1 MVRRHEGDEA
11 ITLADYRQRY
21 AQYKTDPDLQAAHLI
36 ALWVVAPD
44 DHEVEDNYAGLAR
57 ADDYPHLTTGQ
68 FRARRAAAY
77 RAYYEHAAAPGQ
89 LAHGAGMA
97 LYRRIR
103 WGRLAI
109 FHMLDTRQFRDDQV
123 CGDLIEVCPDADR
136 PDHTI
141 IGAAQERWL
150 LDGLARQ
157 LGVWDL
163 LGQQV
168 FFAGQRNAAG
178 AGNMDDWEGY
188 RAARDRL
195 QHSWVDRNV
204 RSPVVLTG
212 DVHQSWANDLK
223 ADYADPDSATI
234 GAELVCTSISAGGD
248 GTGSTLVPDAAV
260 NRHLRF
266 FSDRRYVRTRIT
278 ADRIQADFRAVDQ
291 ISRPGAPIRRLLSS
305 FLWTTPAYVHSPLR
319 HTCNTAPPGDTPFK
333 RTGWLFWPI
342 KIAGCISTSH
352 GLIWGLIR
360 VGSAVSAAGCR
371 ASA

>member
-1 MVRRHEGDEA
+1 MPLRPA
-11 ITLADYRQRY
+11 
-21 AQYKTDPDLQAAHLI
+21 
-36 ALWVVAPD
+36 
-44 DHEVEDNYAGLAR
+44 NS
-57 ADDYPHLTTGQ
+57 
-68 FRARRAAAY
+68 
-77 RAYYEHAAAPGQ
+77 
-89 LAHGAGMA
+89 AHGAGMA

-195 QHSWVDRNV
+195 QHGWVDRNV

-266 FSDRRYVRTRIT
+266 FSDRRATCGPGSPPT
-278 ADRIQADFRAVDQ
+278 G
-291 ISRPGAPIRRLLSS
+291 SRPTSAPSTRSADQEHRSAGYCRLFSGRHPRTS
-305 FLWTTPAYVHSPLR
+305 TPPCATLVIQPHRATRPS
-319 HTCNTAPPGDTPFK
+319 K